1 MMLGR
6 IAITAMTTMPMSI
19 YMSMPARDQGIM
31 ARGVIARL
39 ITTTGITTVI
49 STLGT
54 THGMILGTTVG
65 MASDGAGVIM
75 VTTTHGDIA
84 TMADTAVAT
93 TMVTTM
99 ATMTDTMAGIMEVTP
114 TLTLSL
120 VAITRLM
127 GVRQD
132 LRATIVTAAHTES
145 L

>member
-1 MMLGR
+1 
-6 IAITAMTTMPMSI
+6 
-19 YMSMPARDQGIM
+19 MSMPARDQGIM

-65 MASDGAGVIM
+65 MASDGAGVTM
-75 VTTTHGDIA
+75 VTTTHGGIA

-114 TLTLSL
+114 TLTLFL